1 MGPIISSL
9 LRLQEVEAQLW
20 ALRDSLSTKQRSVA
34 AQERKLRQM
43 QDQVKAKT
51 EQLKHVQSNAL
62 NQELELKTQESAIG
76 KLRNALNAAKS
87 NKEYSGIL
95 SQINSDKTENA
106 RIEEQVLTLLA
117 QVDQMKAEC
126 QQANEEIK
134 TGQDRLNTLQRALEA
149 AREENRQHLDQL
161 EAAKAQVSASLTP
174 EVVRQFER
182 VGQSHQGQAMAT
194 VISTGRRNTTY
205 SCGGCHMGVTMDTVD
220 VLMSKDE
227 IRQCPNCRRL
237 LYVPA
242 DEG

>member
-106 RIEEQVLTLLA
+106 RIEERVLALLA

-126 QQANEEIK
+126 QQANEDIK
-134 TGQDRLNTLQRALEA
+134 KGQDHLNVLQQALEA
-149 AREENRQHLDQL
+149 AQEENRQRLDQL
-161 EAAKAQVSASLTP
+161 EAAKAQVSGSLSP
-174 EVVRQFER
+174 AVVNQFER